1 MEAHRTVERA
11 GSLAFDLFLSL
22 LPLFAFGGWALVHY
36 AGPEL
41 RQHAIDALVRLAPGG
56 AGELVDA
63 QFALLDETGRA
74 LAPASVVAFV
84 WSASAGLHT
93 LIAALRAIHGARA
106 LPWWNVRVRALFF
119 VFLSAGAGPLAA
131 FFVGRASTSP
141 IALLRQLAELAESL
155 VFKSSALVSAFVLV
169 GLFLAG
175 AHRVALS
182 YVTRWR
188 ASFLGSALWCL
199 SSLAFGRYV
208 AALGKYSV
216 FYGSL
221 ASVVLLLIW
230 IWLSALMMLV
240 SAEIDAAARAWR
252 DTIRRTE
259 TTTNPPQTGSVT
271 HEKHA

>member
-1 MEAHRTVERA
+1 MEEHRTLERA

-63 QFALLDETGRA
+63 QFALLDEAGRA
-74 LAPASVVAFV
+74 LAPASVIAFV

-93 LIAALRAIHGARA
+93 LIAALRAIHGARV
-106 LPWWNVRVRALFF
+106 LPWWNVRARALSF
-119 VFLSAGAGPLAA
+119 VVLSSAAGPLGG
-131 FFVGRASTSP
+131 VSLGRASASP
-141 IALLRQLAELAESL
+141 IAALRHLAELTEGI
-155 VFKSSALVSAFVLV
+155 VFRSSALVSAFVLV

-175 AHRVALS
+175 AHRIALS
-182 YVTRWR
+182 YTTRWR
-188 ASFLGSALWCL
+188 ASFLGSALWCV

-208 AALGKYSV
+208 ATLGSYSA

-221 ASVVLLLIW
+221 ASVVLLLVW
-230 IWLSALMMLV
+230 IWLSALTMLV
-240 SAEIDAAARAWR
+240 SAEIDAAARGWR
-252 DTIRRTE
+252 DTVRR
-259 TTTNPPQTGSVT
+259 
-271 HEKHA
+271 HEALAEVIAPSS